1 MRRLPLLPACIVWS
15 WSWIGLIGLC
25 AVGHAQAVDDDMQRL
40 VQDRPSVL
48 GRDFQKPFLI
58 DIDRP
63 IDGLFHWYLNHRLD
77 QAESLGA
84 DLVIIRLT
92 TPGGDLE
99 HSLSLARRLRDTQ
112 WATTVVW
119 IPDEAISGGAIL
131 SLGADAVF
139 MRPSAMLGDAGPIML
154 GPRGEFQHA
163 EEKIVSYTAAAV
175 RELAQSA
182 GRPPAVA
189 EAMVDRKL
197 TVYEA
202 THRESGKRTFLSD
215 PQRSDPK
222 WEEVYS
228 VGQPI
233 AEAGNDRF
241 LTVAGSRAKELM
253 LCDELFETEGE
264 MLQLLTSAS
273 LRMTEVDWKD
283 RLVYTLNRPWLT
295 ALLLAIG
302 ILGLYWELSAP
313 GIGLP
318 GLIALLSF
326 GVFFWSHFLGGTA
339 GWLEVLLFAL
349 GITCLMMEIFVL
361 PGFGVFGV
369 SGIALIAIGLVMATQ
384 DFLVP
389 ETPMQWQELRTN
401 SLSVLAAFLVL
412 GVLVAVQILVFD
424 TIPGLS
430 RFQLRP
436 EELVASEEPREAR
449 QLPMV
454 VKGDLGVAESDLR
467 PSGKTLIGDQLVD
480 VLTEGDYVE
489 RGSSVI
495 VIRVEGNIVTVRKV
509 NNS

>member
-1 MRRLPLLPACIVWS
+1 
-15 WSWIGLIGLC
+15 
-25 AVGHAQAVDDDMQRL
+25 
-40 VQDRPSVL
+40 
-48 GRDFQKPFLI
+48 
-58 DIDRP
+58 
-63 IDGLFHWYLNHRLD
+63 
-77 QAESLGA
+77 
-84 DLVIIRLT
+84 
-92 TPGGDLE
+92 
-99 HSLSLARRLRDTQ
+99 
-112 WATTVVW
+112 
-119 IPDEAISGGAIL
+119 
-131 SLGADAVF
+131 
-139 MRPSAMLGDAGPIML
+139 
-154 GPRGEFQHA
+154 
-163 EEKIVSYTAAAV
+163 
-175 RELAQSA
+175 
-182 GRPPAVA
+182 
-189 EAMVDRKL
+189 
-197 TVYEA
+197 
-202 THRESGKRTFLSD
+202 
-215 PQRSDPK
+215 
-222 WEEVYS
+222 
-228 VGQPI
+228 
-233 AEAGNDRF
+233 
-241 LTVAGSRAKELM
+241 
-253 LCDELFETEGE
+253 
-264 MLQLLTSAS
+264 
-273 LRMTEVDWKD
+273 MTEVDWKD

-489 RGSSVI
+489 RGSSVV